1 MLGNYKKWI
10 LKRHKTAHQTTKK
23 VAASGFVSQ
32 SASFIKKYRLAI
44 VIVVAVISAATAT
57 FNFVPVVSI
66 NKLKL
71 VNLGTSVRLEM
82 GHTVKLKNANVS
94 VQVIHFTNDTCP
106 QGSKCFW
113 SGQAVEYAL
122 SIDGKIHAT
131 GSMLRAAS
139 SPYQIET
146 VASDYKTYAIVKI
159 IRS

>member
-10 LKRHKTAHQTTKK
+10 SKRHEAVNQTSEK
-23 VAASGFVSQ
+23 VGANGLIPQLV
-32 SASFIKKYRLAI
+32 SFIKKHRLA
-44 VIVVAVISAATAT
+44 VTIVVAVIGATTAT

-66 NKLKL
+66 NKLEL

-131 GSMLRAAS
+131 GSTKRATS

-146 VASDYKTYAIVKI
+146 ITSDYKTYAIVKI
-159 IRS
+159 VES